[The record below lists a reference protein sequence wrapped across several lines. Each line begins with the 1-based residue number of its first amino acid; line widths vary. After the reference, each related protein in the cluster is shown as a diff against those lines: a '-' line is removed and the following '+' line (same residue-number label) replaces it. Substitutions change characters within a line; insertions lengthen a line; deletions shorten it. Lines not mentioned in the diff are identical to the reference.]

1 MAQNDS
7 TLLGNVGTLLY
18 IEWLVVKLD
27 IWVEHAS
34 TVEGGTK
41 KRGKKVEWRG
51 SNMSQFVFGETYAV
65 YSQRVNP

>member
-27 IWVEHAS
+27 IWEEHAS

-41 KRGKKVEWRG
+41 KRGK
-51 SNMSQFVFGETYAV
+51 
-65 YSQRVNP
+65 